1 MNIGTIFVVIVFS
14 TLFAYIG
21 WAVVKRL
28 LDYFFADNILRI
40 TTIKQDGQE
49 IVETYDLDKLSVEQ
63 INQLRERLTYAMK
76 KGACSANE

>member
-14 TLFAYIG
+14 ILFAYIG

-63 INQLRERLTYAMK
+63 INQLRERLTYTMK

>member
-14 TLFAYIG
+14 TLFTYIG
-21 WAVVKRL
+21 WVVVKRL

-63 INQLRERLTYAMK
+63 INQLRERLAYTMK